1 MYSSYIHTRI
11 CRLTVEQ
18 LSGAVYVAFLG
29 FGCPVQDEWADTG
42 FVTQVV
48 KHLNLPL
55 TWYGTV
61 KTTLQDIIKQWNVYI
76 YIFL

>member
-61 KTTLQDIIKQWNVYI
+61 KTN
-76 YIFL
+76 FSC

>member
-29 FGCPVQDEWADTG
+29 FGCPVQDEWADKPTIDVVTG
-42 FVTQVV
+42 ET
-48 KHLNLPL
+48 NLAM
-55 TWYGTV
+55 
-61 KTTLQDIIKQWNVYI
+61 
-76 YIFL
+76 